1 MTRLSDQDIETI
13 ARKIASEIAGG
24 GAPSATPELMPPG
37 YDGHLSPA
45 PRVRDDG
52 PASSAPSASQ
62 PGLGIFATVDE
73 AARASKAAQ
82 PVFAALPLKQRAA
95 ILAAVRQTMMASAE
109 ALAKSALEETGLGRY
124 EDKVVKNRLVTEK
137 TPGLEDLLPNA
148 VTGDHG
154 LSLIEP
160 APFGVIGAITPSTN
174 PTSTI
179 ICNAIGMLAAG
190 NSVVFCVHPL
200 AKRCSME
207 TVALLNKAI
216 TGAGGPPNVVTC
228 LSNPS
233 IETAQQVMAHPLIRL
248 LVVTGG
254 GAVVKAAMASGKRA
268 ICAGPGNP
276 PAVVDET
283 AHIEKA
289 AGHIVLGAS
298 TDNNIICVDEKE
310 VIVVSSVADALIKA
324 MQTQGAVLID
334 RSRLTALENL
344 VFAKNPGPRGHGS
357 MNHDL
362 IGKNASVILSS
373 IGMNVPDSVRLG
385 IVEVDDNHP
394 LIWSEQ
400 MMPIMPICRVPDADR
415 AISLAIE
422 AESGNRHTAVMH
434 STNLDRLSRMAKE
447 CDCSIFVK
455 NGRSQAGLGLD
466 GEGFC
471 SFTIASPT
479 GEGLTG
485 PRSFSRWRRCV
496 LVDHFR
502 IT

>member
-13 ARKIASEIAGG
+13 AQKIAGEIART
-24 GAPSATPELMPPG
+24 GAPAASAAAAPLAQ
-37 YDGHLSPA
+37 PA
-45 PRVRDDG
+45 
-52 PASSAPSASQ
+52 
-62 PGLGIFATVDE
+62 LGIFATVDE
-73 AARASKAAQ
+73 AARAAKAAQ

-95 ILAAVRQTMMASAE
+95 ILAAIRETLAVGAE
-109 ALAKSALEETGLGRY
+109 ALARSAHEETGLGRY
-124 EDKVVKNRLVTEK
+124 DDKVVKNRLVIEK

-216 TGAGGPPNVVTC
+216 MSAGGPPNVVTC
-228 LSNPS
+228 LANPT
-233 IETAQQVMAHPLIRL
+233 IETAQQVMAHPLVRL

-254 GAVVKAAMASGKRA
+254 GAVVKAAMNSGKRA

-283 AHIEKA
+283 AHIDKA
-289 AGHIVLGAS
+289 ARHIYLGAS

-310 VIVVSSVADALIKA
+310 VIVVASVADALVA
-324 MQTQGAVLID
+324 SMQAQGAALID
-334 RSRLTALENL
+334 GSRLTALENL
-344 VFAKNPGPRGHGS
+344 VFAKHPGPRGHAPV
-357 MNHDL
+357 NHDL
-362 IGKNASVILSS
+362 IGKNASVILSRL
-373 IGMNVPDSVRLG
+373 GMNVPDSTRLG
-385 IVEVDDNHP
+385 IVEVGEDHP
-394 LIWSEQ
+394 LLWSEQ
-400 MMPIMPICRVPDADR
+400 MMPILPICRVPDADK
-415 AISLAIE
+415 AISLAIA
-422 AESGNRHTAVMH
+422 AEGGNRHTAVMH
-434 STNLDRLSRMAKE
+434 STNIDRLSRMAKE

-455 NGRSQAGLGLD
+455 NGRSQSGLGLD

>member
-1 MTRLSDQDIETI
+1 MTRLSDQDIEAI
-13 ARKIASEIAGG
+13 AQKIAVEISGG
-24 GAPSATPELMPPG
+24 GAPPKPAGVKPG
-37 YDGHLSPA
+37 SG
-45 PRVRDDG
+45 G
-52 PASSAPSASQ
+52 GSSSQ
-62 PGLGIFATVDE
+62 PSFGIFATVDE
-73 AARASKAAQ
+73 AARAAKAAQ
-82 PVFAALPLKQRAA
+82 PVYAALSLKQRGA
-95 ILAAVRQTMMASAE
+95 ILAAIRETMMANAK
-109 ALAKSALEETGLGRY
+109 ALAKSAHEETGLGRY

-137 TPGLEDLLPNA
+137 TPGLEDLLPSA

-207 TVALLNKAI
+207 TVALLNKAV

-228 LSNPS
+228 LSNSS
-233 IETAQQVMAHPLIRL
+233 IETAQQVMAHPLVRL

-254 GAVVKAAMASGKRA
+254 GAVVKAAMGSGKRA

-283 AHIEKA
+283 AHVEKA
-289 AGHIVLGAS
+289 ARHIVLGAS
-298 TDNNIICVDEKE
+298 SDNNIICVDEKE
-310 VIVVSSVADALIKA
+310 AIVVSSVADALIRA
-324 MQTQGAVLID
+324 MLAQGAVLID

-344 VFAKNPGPRGHGS
+344 VFAANPGPRGHGS
-357 MNHDL
+357 MNHEL
-362 IGKNASVILSS
+362 IGKNASVILGKL
-373 IGMNVPDSVRLG
+373 GMNVPDSVRLG
-385 IVEVDDNHP
+385 IVEVDENHP

-400 MMPIMPICRVPDADR
+400 MMPILPVCRVPDADR
-415 AISLAIE
+415 AISLAIQ
-422 AESGNRHTAVMH
+422 AEGGNRHTAVMH
-434 STNLDRLSRMAKE
+434 STNIDRLSRMAKE

>member
-13 ARKIASEIAGG
+13 AQTIAAG
-24 GAPSATPELMPPG
+24 L
-37 YDGHLSPA
+37 
-45 PRVRDDG
+45 
-52 PASSAPSASQ
+52 SSAPASRAPAGSAGA
-62 PGLGIFATVDE
+62 PAAAARLGIFATVDE
-73 AARASKAAQ
+73 AARAVHAAQ
-82 PVFAALPLKQRAA
+82 PVFAALPLTTRAA
-95 ILAAVRQTMMASAE
+95 IIAAIRQTMRANGAS
-109 ALAKSALEETGLGRY
+109 LAKSAHEETGLGRY
-124 EDKVVKNRLVTEK
+124 EDKVVKNRLVTER
-137 TPGLEDLLPNA
+137 TPGIEDLAPNA

-154 LSLIEP
+154 LTLVEP

-190 NSVVFCVHPL
+190 NGVVFCVHPL

-207 TVALLNKAI
+207 TVALLNGAI
-216 TGAGGPPNVVTC
+216 TGAGGPANLVAC
-228 LSNPS
+228 LSDPS
-233 IETAQQVMAHPLIRL
+233 IDTAQEVMRHPMIRL

-283 AHIEKA
+283 AHLDKA
-289 AGHIVLGAS
+289 GRDIVLGGS

-310 VIVVSSVADALIKA
+310 VLVVDRVADALIKA
-324 MQTQGAVLID
+324 MQAAGAVVIE

-344 VFAKNPGPRGHGS
+344 VFAKPPGPRGHGS

-362 IGKNASVILSS
+362 IGKNASVILSRL
-373 IGMNVPDSVRLG
+373 GMNIPESTRLG
-385 IVEVDDNHP
+385 IVEVGENHP
-394 LIWSEQ
+394 LLWSEQ
-400 MMPIMPICRVPDADR
+400 MMPIMPVCRMPDADR
-415 AISLAIE
+415 AITMAIE
-422 AESGNRHTAVMH
+422 MEGGNRHTAVMH
-434 STNLDRLSRMAKE
+434 STHLDRLSRMARA

-466 GEGFC
+466 GEGYC

>member
-1 MTRLSDQDIETI
+1 MTRLTDQDIEAI
-13 ARKIASEIAGG
+13 AQKIASGLGAG
-24 GAPSATPELMPPG
+24 
-37 YDGHLSPA
+37 
-45 PRVRDDG
+45 R
-52 PASSAPSASQ
+52 SAPVPAGRRAASASASAAHAA
-62 PGLGIFATVDE
+62 PGIFATVDE
-73 AARASKAAQ
+73 AARAARAAQ
-82 PVFAALPLKQRAA
+82 PMFAALPLRTRAA
-95 ILAAVRQTMMASAE
+95 ILTAIRDTMMANAE
-109 ALAKSALEETGLGRY
+109 ALARTAHEETGFGRI

-137 TPGLEDLLPNA
+137 TPGIEDLSPSA
-148 VTGDHG
+148 VSGDHG
-154 LSLIEP
+154 LSIVEP

-190 NSVVFCVHPL
+190 NSVVFSVHPM
-200 AKRCSME
+200 AKRCSMD
-207 TVALLNKAI
+207 TVVLLNKAI
-216 TGAGGPPNVVTC
+216 MAAGGPPNVVTC
-228 LSNPS
+228 LSAPS
-233 IETAQQVMAHPLIRL
+233 IESAQEVMTHPLIRL

-283 AHIEKA
+283 AHLDKA
-289 AGHIVLGAS
+289 GRDIVMGAS

-310 VIVVSSVADALIKA
+310 VLVVDRVAADLIKS
-324 MQTQGAVLID
+324 MQAAGAVLID

-344 VFAKNPGPRGHGS
+344 IFAKHPGPRGHGS
-357 MNHDL
+357 MNSQL
-362 IGKNASVILSS
+362 IGKNASVILSR
-373 IGMNVPDSVRLG
+373 IGMNVPASTRLG
-385 IVEVDDNHP
+385 IVEVDENHP
-394 LIWSEQ
+394 LLWSEQ
-400 MMPIMPICRVPDADR
+400 MMPILPVCRVPDADR
-415 AISLAIE
+415 AITLAIE
-422 AESGNRHTAVMH
+422 VESGNRHTAVMH
-434 STNLDRLSRMAKE
+434 STHLDRLSRMAKE

-455 NGRSQAGLGLD
+455 NGRSHAGLGLD

>member
-1 MTRLSDQDIETI
+1 MGLTD
-13 ARKIASEIAGG
+13 SEIEQIAQRIAVGLRPGESPGASAG
-24 GAPSATPELMPPG
+24 PEAER
-37 YDGHLSPA
+37 PA
-45 PRVRDDG
+45 H
-52 PASSAPSASQ
+52 
-62 PGLGIFATVDE
+62 LGIFDTVDE
-73 AARASKAAQ
+73 AAKAARAAQ
-82 PVFAALPLKQRAA
+82 PVYAGLPLKTRGA
-95 ILAAVRQTMMASAE
+95 ILAAIRDAMRANGN
-109 ALAKSALEETGLGRY
+109 ALAKTAYEETGLGRY
-124 EDKVVKNRLVTEK
+124 EDKVVKNALVTER
-137 TPGLEDLLPNA
+137 TPGLEDLYPTA

-154 LSLIEP
+154 LTLMEP

-190 NSVVFCVHPL
+190 NTVVFCVHPL

-207 TVALLNKAI
+207 TVALINKAI
-216 TGAGGPPNVVTC
+216 QGAGGPPNVVTC
-228 LSNPS
+228 LANPS
-233 IETAQQVMAHPLIRL
+233 IETAQEVMQHPLIRL

-276 PAVVDET
+276 PAIVDET

-289 AGHIVLGAS
+289 GRDIVAGAS

-310 VIVVSSVADALIKA
+310 ALVVSSVADQLIA
-324 MQTQGAVLID
+324 SMQAAGAVVID
-334 RSRLTALENL
+334 RHRLTALENL
-344 VFAKNPGPRGHGS
+344 VFAKHPGPRGHGS

-362 IGKNASVILSS
+362 IGKNASVILSKL
-373 IGMNVPDSVRLG
+373 GMNVPASTRLG
-385 IVEVDDNHP
+385 IVEVDESHP
-394 LIWSEQ
+394 LLWSEQ
-400 MMPIMPICRVPDADR
+400 MMPILPVCRVPDADR
-415 AISLAIE
+415 AITLAIE
-422 AESGNRHTAVMH
+422 VEGGNRHTAVMH
-434 STNLDRLSRMAKE
+434 STHLDRLSRMAKA